1 MWLLCYLGNC
11 WENCTAHQQ
20 LIEISEQA
28 NQPCLT
34 LQALVV
40 TAQLAQP
47 RISSNIQKITQCC
60 ELSFKLTLLF
70 CFQFFMGTSV
80 EIQEMD
86 NQCSS
91 KKRF

>member
-1 MWLLCYLGNC
+1 MSYTPGVGGD
-11 WENCTAHQQ
+11 
-20 LIEISEQA
+20 
-28 NQPCLT
+28 P
-34 LQALVV
+34 
-40 TAQLAQP
+40 AQLAQ

-70 CFQFFMGTSV
+70 VFSSSWELGGDS
-80 EIQEMD
+80 EMD